1 MAMLLLFAFRARRK
15 PRSTWWA
22 RCYESLRTWVF
33 ERHAPVPTDAEIR
46 RRDEERGEHDR
57 DLHPMDRERRAE
69 LLHRLKTPLLGIRQ
83 LSELLPRTESL
94 SADGQRKVEILRRAA
109 AEALGTVDDL
119 LVPPPAKLARRT
131 DETVDLGELV
141 REVVARLRPHA
152 EYKWQTV
159 HLAIPAA
166 ACRVEGDPIGLREAV
181 ENLVGNALKYSPV
194 GTRVAVRVGRA
205 DGVVQFTVSDEG
217 PGLSL
222 TDQERLFKRFQR
234 LQPRP
239 TGGEA
244 SSGLGLYLTKQ
255 VVEAHGGAIGVVTA
269 PGKGSTFGV
278 VLPEAS
284 GRRGPAENE

>member
-1 MAMLLLFAFRARRK
+1 MLLLFAFRGRREL
-15 PRSTWWA
+15 RSTWWA
-22 RCYESLRTWVF
+22 RSYESLRTWICGV
-33 ERHAPVPTDAEIR
+33 HAPVLTDAEIR
-46 RRDEERGEHDR
+46 RRDEKWGEHDR
-57 DLHPMDRERRAE
+57 DLHPMERGRRAE

-94 SADGQRKVEILRRAA
+94 SADGRRKVEIIRRAA
-109 AEALGTVDDL
+109 VEAMGTVDAL
-119 LVPPPAKLARRT
+119 LAPPSTRAPRRT
-131 DETVDLGELV
+131 DETVDLGGLA

-152 EYKWQTV
+152 EYKGQTV
-159 HLAIPAA
+159 HLATPAE
-166 ACRVEGDPIGLREAV
+166 ACRVEGDPIGLREAI

-194 GTRVAVRVGRA
+194 GTQVAVRVGRA

-222 TDQERLFKRFQR
+222 TDQERLFKPFHR
-234 LQPRP
+234 LRPRP
-239 TGGEA
+239 TGGED

-255 VVEAHGGAIGVVTA
+255 VVEAHGGGIGVVTA

-284 GRRGPAENE
+284 VRRGPAEDE